1 MTSAI
6 SDSIIKQTL
15 LSTVNRLA
23 SGVSP
28 VLITGRKRSLIVDKT
43 LRKIKKI
50 IHGRDA
56 IDGAGV
62 HLVRLFG
69 RDETQDFD
77 PFLLMDAFDSTN
89 PEDYI
94 RGFPWHPHR
103 GIETVTYLIKGDLE
117 HGDSLGNRGSILDG
131 DCQWMTAGSGII
143 HQEMPQPTKHLLG
156 CQLWLNLPARD
167 KMTAPAYNDI
177 LSADVP
183 LVDED
188 SARVRI
194 IAGVYRGQQGAFEGK
209 FVRPLY
215 LDIEV
220 QADQV
225 WLLDTVSNTTLFV
238 YILSGSVGFD
248 PVTDQQIDE
257 KSVVLF
263 DEGERLWMRA
273 GAAGVRL
280 LLFNAPRLDEPI
292 AWGGPI
298 VMNTSQELNQAFS
311 ELRENTFIK

>member
-1 MTSAI
+1 MMT
-6 SDSIIKQTL
+6 
-15 LSTVNRLA
+15 
-23 SGVSP
+23 
-28 VLITGRKRSLIVDKT
+28 KT
-43 LRKIKKI
+43 LRRIKKI
-50 IHGRDA
+50 VQGKPA

-77 PFLLMDAFDSTN
+77 PFLLMDAFDSTE

-131 DCQWMTAGSGII
+131 DCQRMTAGSGII
-143 HQEMPQPTKHLLG
+143 HQEMPQPTEHLLG

-183 LVDED
+183 LIDEGR
-188 SARVRI
+188 ARVRI
-194 IAGVYRGQQGAFEGK
+194 IAGTYNGQQGAFEGA

-215 LDIEV
+215 LDVDVEPR
-220 QADQV
+220 QTWTLETTAD
-225 WLLDTVSNTTLFV
+225 TTLFI
-238 YILSGSVGFD
+238 YIISGTATFE
-248 PVTDQQIDE
+248 PEADE
-257 KSVVLF
+257 EVSYKNVVLF
-263 DEGERLWMRA
+263 DEGEQFWMRA
-273 GAAGVRL
+273 GDTGARIL
-280 LLFNAPRLDEPI
+280 LLNAPRLDEPI

-298 VMNTSQELNQAFS
+298 VMNTRQELNQAFS